1 MISKGTHHMSKTLR
15 TITLAAGVT
24 LTLVACTAQN
34 TATGDTQKSQANT
47 LFVNPFGGGGG
58 GGGGSG
64 Y

>member
-1 MISKGTHHMSKTLR
+1 MSKTLR